1 MATKATSS
9 SSSSSAKSVTPDEV
23 LEFTAPTEST
33 VLWLLLCLFW
43 SAVFLTVFV
52 FTTHASLCP
61 RHLPPPAAF
70 LCPLSANVYNLAF
83 LSFVMKDYETKRVIF
98 EIGGAD
104 AVPDLDFSALG
115 SDFDTDSLRKIR
127 YDFSVDVLRMPTLST
142 TYGRSA
148 TLLLLWLPLVR
159 SCAHSTHNSSPTAC
173 WHQAGVLQW
182 SHTARRVPHGGAPLL
197 S

>member
-1 MATKATSS
+1 M
-9 SSSSSAKSVTPDEV
+9 
-23 LEFTAPTEST
+23 
-33 VLWLLLCLFW
+33 
-43 SAVFLTVFV
+43 
-52 FTTHASLCP
+52 
-61 RHLPPPAAF
+61 
-70 LCPLSANVYNLAF
+70 YNLAF

-148 TLLLLWLPLVR
+148 TLVLLWLPLVR
-159 SCAHSTHNSSPTAC
+159 SCAHSTTTP
-173 WHQAGVLQW
+173 
-182 SHTARRVPHGGAPLL
+182 PPLL
-197 S
+197 AGTRLVFSNGPTPLEEFRMVERHYFRDTLIKSYEFKFGFVIPNTTNTWESVYSMPPLPAATSMVVRPASASLCLLVCLIHMPHAFPQLRTFWRTLMK